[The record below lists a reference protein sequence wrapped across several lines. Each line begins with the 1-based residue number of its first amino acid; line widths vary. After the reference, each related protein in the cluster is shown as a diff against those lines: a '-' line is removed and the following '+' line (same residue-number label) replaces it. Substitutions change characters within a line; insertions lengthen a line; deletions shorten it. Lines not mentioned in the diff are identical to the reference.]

1 MAAVGCFVQGCG
13 FLDSFSIRLEVP
25 LMHFDRRV
33 RKLGQIALCVCS
45 ICIAIS
51 SALDLQAA
59 ILAAR
64 VAVTGTT
71 DATTS
76 ATVSYQTPGP
86 ALAVANSP
94 AELGDLS
101 LTVGGSPLAQSN
113 GVVIAAP
120 NQFQFAAVGD
130 RNMIEIPGELSST
143 LHAGFPNGMWLS
155 TTRVAGAGGAE
166 ANFNVALAHFPFADG
181 WIAGHIKGSDGT
193 FLAGN
198 SAGVTVTTQFGTPDA
213 TFGNGH
219 YKLSIAGVDSRAHG
233 MLYAVSEEDS
243 NSGNVVPVGVLPDGS
258 GWDVRVNDQNGN
270 FPATEQADW
279 SFVYIPYN
287 AANMIAAG
295 NLRRTGSTLD
305 VLTALGTFS
314 ASAVDLGPNA
324 GGISPPGTPDGT
336 NDLGRFL
343 ITIPGKDDTTG
354 YLLVGVSAYA
364 SAGGFSGADD
374 NFLAWEYMPSLGGFL
389 VDSMDLTGATLQ
401 NSDIYFAYFDYANPI
416 LPTPEPGAASLALM
430 GAVAFSIGRRKRH
443 SPV

>member
-1 MAAVGCFVQGCG
+1 
-13 FLDSFSIRLEVP
+13 
-25 LMHFDRRV
+25 MHFNQRV
-33 RKLGQIALCVCS
+33 RKLGQIALFGCSFCV
-45 ICIAIS
+45 AIS
-51 SALDLQAA
+51 RVADLQAA
-59 ILAAR
+59 MLAAR
-64 VAVTGTT
+64 VAVTGNS

-86 ALAVANSP
+86 TLAVANSP

-101 LTVGGSPLAQSN
+101 LTVGGNPLSQSN

-130 RNMIEIPGELSST
+130 RNMIETPGELTST

-155 TTRVAGAGGAE
+155 TTRVAGTGGAE
-166 ANFNVALAHFPFADG
+166 ANFNVSLAHFPFADG
-181 WIAGHIKGSDGT
+181 WIAGHIKGSDGS

-198 SAGVTVTTQFGTPDA
+198 SAGVTVTTQFSTPDA

-219 YKLSIAGVDSRAHG
+219 YRLSIAGADSRKDG
-233 MLYAVSEEDS
+233 MLYAMSEEDS

-258 GWDVRVNDQNGN
+258 GWDVRINDQNAN
-270 FPATEQADW
+270 FPGTEQADW

-295 NLRRTGSTLD
+295 NLRRTGTTAE
-305 VLTALGTFS
+305 VLTALGTFNV
-314 ASAVDLGPNA
+314 SAVDLGPNT
-324 GGISPPGTPDGT
+324 GGISPPGTSDGT

-343 ITIPGKDDTTG
+343 ITIPGKNDTTG
-354 YLLVGVSAYA
+354 TLLVGVSAYA

-416 LPTPEPGAASLALM
+416 LPTPEPGAAWLAVM
-430 GAVAFSIGRRKRH
+430 AAVAISGGVRRQRLINKN
-443 SPV
+443 